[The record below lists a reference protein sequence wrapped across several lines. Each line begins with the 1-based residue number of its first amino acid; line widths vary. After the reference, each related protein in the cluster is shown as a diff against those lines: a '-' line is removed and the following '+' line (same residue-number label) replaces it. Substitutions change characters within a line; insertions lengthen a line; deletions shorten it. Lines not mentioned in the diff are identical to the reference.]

1 MIQRYDNSIP
11 LRDLV
16 FYQVSIW
23 VQVHEIPVC
32 YLNREVA
39 KDLCEAMGAVNR
51 DSIITDVDR
60 GCVMRIRV
68 WVNVPLPLC
77 RGRIFSL
84 ENGSKGWVSFK
95 YKHLSN
101 ICHWCGCLNHFDKDY
116 DLWIESS
123 GTLTQKY

>member
-23 VQVHEIPVC
+23 VQVHDIPVR

-39 KDLCEAMGAVNR
+39 KDLCEAMGVVNR

-68 WVNVPLPLC
+68 WVNVSLPLC
-77 RGRIFSL
+77 RGRIFRWRMAL
-84 ENGSKGWVSFK
+84 RVGF
-95 YKHLSN
+95 LSN
-101 ICHWCGCLNHFDKDY
+101 TSTYQIFVIGVVA
-116 DLWIESS
+116 
-123 GTLTQKY
+123 